1 MDKRELIAQIT
12 CPCCS
17 SFFRDPRLLPCL
29 HTLCLECIPKCS
41 PGTTSTSVTALECP
55 VCHSQVSVPTG
66 GCCGFP
72 VDMHKS
78 HLLDLVPFVVPAG
91 GGSRPPECS
100 ECEARDA
107 QWWCSTCCMFLCND
121 DKAHHLRVRKTAS
134 HKVATVQQLGSQT
147 TVATTVHKQPLCSKH
162 PQENLQLY
170 CNTDQVLICRDCA
183 FIDHKNHDVV
193 FVTERSSKLKE
204 NIASLCSDLVA
215 HREKVTNS
223 KIEAI
228 EECKNTQ
235 ETVEKVEAEI
245 RSEFD
250 KIVAAAKA
258 REALLL
264 SELKIIGEAAKKASP
279 LLSIVL
285 EGHIEGC
292 DQRLNVVQMAQE
304 YAQQAT
310 TQFSDV
316 EVVSVNQV
324 LTAQM
329 ENICKSRDELATP
342 QKLKVSLECESAAV
356 CGAVSSLG
364 KLVHNSA
371 ASSLMNTTSTTTTT
385 RTLKQLATSMVPS
398 ITPRQ
403 AYRLFVDN
411 ATGKVY
417 WDNGYL
423 RQQLTEFQN
432 MTNFVD
438 NTNPR
443 QLTLKDVLNYPDGT
457 YQAVHNGHVYCN
469 PHNAA
474 TMTKVRV
481 SDGSTVA
488 TAPLPNAGHSSQSS
502 WNLGGATDICW
513 YVDAGG
519 VLFVVHAPPN
529 NGNIH
534 ITRVDPD
541 SLAILQTWVVPR
553 VKSHTGFAFVV
564 CGRFYFGK
572 SCTSRVI
579 DGVYDITTGVYDDT
593 YRNSLPTSGTQVLL
607 TSWIPSTNQLLIV
620 DRASEYKFF
629 IFDNVAL

>member
-1 MDKRELIAQIT
+1 
-12 CPCCS
+12 
-17 SFFRDPRLLPCL
+17 
-29 HTLCLECIPKCS
+29 
-41 PGTTSTSVTALECP
+41 
-55 VCHSQVSVPTG
+55 
-66 GCCGFP
+66 
-72 VDMHKS
+72 
-78 HLLDLVPFVVPAG
+78 
-91 GGSRPPECS
+91 
-100 ECEARDA
+100 
-107 QWWCSTCCMFLCND
+107 
-121 DKAHHLRVRKTAS
+121 
-134 HKVATVQQLGSQT
+134 
-147 TVATTVHKQPLCSKH
+147 
-162 PQENLQLY
+162 
-170 CNTDQVLICRDCA
+170 
-183 FIDHKNHDVV
+183 
-193 FVTERSSKLKE
+193 
-204 NIASLCSDLVA
+204 
-215 HREKVTNS
+215 
-223 KIEAI
+223 
-228 EECKNTQ
+228 
-235 ETVEKVEAEI
+235 
-245 RSEFD
+245 
-250 KIVAAAKA
+250 
-258 REALLL
+258 
-264 SELKIIGEAAKKASP
+264 
-279 LLSIVL
+279 
-285 EGHIEGC
+285 
-292 DQRLNVVQMAQE
+292 MAQE

-324 LTAQM
+324 LTAQI
-329 ENICKSRDELATP
+329 ENICT
-342 QKLKVSLECESAAV
+342 AV

-371 ASSLMNTTSTTTTT
+371 ASSLMSKAANTTSTTTTTTT

-403 AYRLFVDN
+403 AFRLFVDN

-417 WDNGYL
+417 WDSYYL
-423 RQQLTEFQN
+423 RQKLTEFQN

-502 WNLGGATDICW
+502 WNWGGYTDICW

-519 VLFVVHAPPN
+519 VLFVVHAPPKH
-529 NGNIH
+529 GNIH

-553 VKSHTGFAFVV
+553 VKSQTGFAFVV

-572 SCTSRVI
+572 SYNSREI
-579 DGVYDITTGVYDDT
+579 DGVYDTTTGVYDDT
-593 YRNSLPTSGTQVLL
+593 YRNSLPTSGTLVLL